1 MAAIDD
7 SVTIDID
14 TGGTF
19 TDGVVSS
26 NGQTWP
32 VKVLTTPHDLTIA
45 LRDLIAEA
53 SAQLDV
59 DPDDLLRRVAAIR
72 YSTTLGTNTVIERNG
87 PRIGVLLPAD
97 AGPLDEWF
105 RPGTLIGDVLDP
117 LEAHVRGVGL
127 TGDEALDAEPVLSAV
142 EALLDAGAE
151 RLAVV
156 VPDAEGRAEA
166 EIQRI
171 VLGEYPRHIL
181 GALPVVF
188 SSQLTA
194 DTDLKRRITTAVL
207 NSYLHPQ
214 LEHFLYEA
222 ENVLRDR
229 GLNRPLFVFCNDGT
243 TNRVAKVTAIKTH
256 NSGPAGGVQA
266 TAALADQYSL
276 SHLATIDIGGTS
288 TDVAFVID
296 GAIEE
301 MRHGAIE
308 DAELS
313 LPMRCI
319 DALGGGG
326 GTIAEV
332 RDGELAL
339 GPRSAGAAPGPAC
352 FGFGGTDAT
361 VTDANLVLG
370 LFEDGQRLAGRV
382 PLDAARARASVL
394 RHLAEPLGVGV
405 EHAAVQV
412 RQTLER
418 RIGEHLRE
426 GMMSRASGADWVL
439 VAYGGAGPVH
449 AARIA
454 EHAGIDRV
462 LVPGL
467 ASVCS
472 AMGLGFAD
480 VEHRYGR
487 VLPRGDAELAGRIE
501 QELRDRAAIDMR
513 GEGFSLDDVSISI
526 AREPLADGE
535 EELALTASAPLPK
548 AAFAAQERPSE
559 LPPPVGSRAV
569 WWSEAEATDTP
580 IFAARELE
588 QAHTRVPGP
597 AIVAGDIST
606 VCVPRGWT
614 LERDVYDQ
622 YFLTRE
628 A

>member
-1 MAAIDD
+1 MAATDN

-19 TDGVVSS
+19 TDGVISS
-26 NGQTWP
+26 GGQTWP

-45 LRDLIAEA
+45 LRDLIEEA
-53 SAQLDV
+53 SARLIV
-59 DPDDLLRRVAAIR
+59 ESDDLLRRVVAIR

-87 PRIGVLLPAD
+87 PRVGLLVREEVD
-97 AGPLDEWF
+97 QLDEWF
-105 RPGTLIGDVLDP
+105 QPGTLIGDVLDP
-117 LEAHVRGVGL
+117 FYEHVRDVRL
-127 TGDEALDAEPVLSAV
+127 TGDETLDAEPVLSAV

-156 VPDAEGRAEA
+156 VPDAQGRAEA
-166 EIQRI
+166 AIQRI
-171 VLGEYPRHIL
+171 ILREYPRHIL
-181 GALPVVF
+181 GALPLLF

-194 DTDLKRRITTAVL
+194 ETDLKRRITTAVL

-229 GLNRPLFVFCNDGT
+229 GLHRPLFVFCNDGT

-266 TAALADQYSL
+266 AAALAEHYNL
-276 SHLATIDIGGTS
+276 SHVATIDIGGTS
-288 TDVAFVID
+288 TDVAFVVD

-301 MRHGAIE
+301 TRHGAIE

-313 LPMRCI
+313 LPMRRI

-361 VTDANLVLG
+361 VSDANLVLG

-382 PLDAARARASVL
+382 PLDAARASAAVAKHVADPL
-394 RHLAEPLGVGV
+394 RISV
-405 EHAAVQV
+405 EHAAVEV
-412 RQTLER
+412 RETLER

-426 GMMSRASGADWVL
+426 GMKGRADGADWVL

-454 EHAGIDRV
+454 EYAGIDRV

-480 VEHRYGR
+480 VEHRYAR
-487 VLPRGDAELAGRIE
+487 VMHGADDEAAGRIE

-526 AREPLADGE
+526 ARTTLADGA
-535 EELALTASAPLPK
+535 EELQLTASAPLPR
-548 AAFAAQERPSE
+548 ATFAAHERPSE
-559 LPPPVGSRAV
+559 PPAPVGRRAV
-569 WWSEAEATDTP
+569 WWSASEGTDTP
-580 IFAARELE
+580 IFAAAEFE
-588 QAHTRVPGP
+588 RVRARVSGP

-606 VCVPRGWT
+606 VCVPQGWA
-614 LERDVYDQ
+614 LERDAYDQ